1 MNVGQT
7 VCAMRDGIV
16 VGVKQDSNRGGRNKK
31 YYNDANYIL
40 IYHEDGAFTQYVHLK
55 YKGSLV
61 KIGDKVKKS
70 QPIGYS
76 GNTGFSTG
84 PHLHFGVFKPTS
96 KGFES
101 VPYQLNSIP
110 SKRYTNGKICAK

>member
-40 IYHEDGAFTQYVHLK
+40 IYYEDGAFTQYVHLK

-61 KIGDKVKKS
+61 KIVDKVKKG

-76 GNTGFSTG
+76 GNTGFSTD
-84 PHLHFGVFKPTS
+84 PH
-96 KGFES
+96 
-101 VPYQLNSIP
+101 
-110 SKRYTNGKICAK
+110 